1 MVRDIGKRLV
11 CMYQIGKFRFGLRWY
26 LSARMSSLMDAL
38 SSTFFFLRSLVQIKS
53 HAQKVLK
60 RINSGENVFRR
71 LEENVSRL
79 HVLVTQIH
87 SQMNLEPP
95 TVLLQPTT
103 FLSYSNLGDLGTGN
117 TGSVIV
123 AASELKHK
131 AAVEANDDDEA
142 DATQRKRP
150 RNNNDNKPTK
160 NGTEHIAASA
170 LCQLAG
176 PEDEENEDGTEKI
189 KESVLP
195 GDGGIKAD
203 DDIDLGEL
211 ISI

>member
-1 MVRDIGKRLV
+1 M
-11 CMYQIGKFRFGLRWY
+11 
-26 LSARMSSLMDAL
+26 
-38 SSTFFFLRSLVQIKS
+38 QIKS

-87 SQMNLEPP
+87 SQLNLDPP

-103 FLSYSNLGDLGTGN
+103 FLSYTGLGDLGTGSS
-117 TGSVIV
+117 GSGVV
-123 AASELKHK
+123 ASDKKNK
-131 AAVEANDDDEA
+131 AAETNDEDGA
-142 DATQRKRP
+142 DATQKKRP
-150 RNNNDNKPTK
+150 RNNNSDTTTNDNNNKPSK

-176 PEDEENEDGTEKI
+176 PEDEENEDVTEKANEPSTSVVPD
-189 KESVLP
+189 ESVT
-195 GDGGIKAD
+195 KAE
-203 DDIDLGEL
+203 DDIDIGEL
-211 ISI
+211 ISV

>member
-1 MVRDIGKRLV
+1 M
-11 CMYQIGKFRFGLRWY
+11 
-26 LSARMSSLMDAL
+26 
-38 SSTFFFLRSLVQIKS
+38 
-53 HAQKVLK
+53 LK

-87 SQMNLEPP
+87 SQLNLDPP

-103 FLSYSNLGDLGTGN
+103 FLSYSGLGELGTGN
-117 TGSVIV
+117 TGSVVV
-123 AASELKHK
+123 ASDRKNK
-131 AAVEANDDDEA
+131 AVETKDDDGA

-150 RNNNDNKPTK
+150 RNNGNKPSK

-176 PEDEENEDGTEKI
+176 PEDEENEDGTEKMN
-189 KESVLP
+189 ESSPSVAP

-203 DDIDLGEL
+203 DDLDIGEL

>member
-1 MVRDIGKRLV
+1 V
-11 CMYQIGKFRFGLRWY
+11 LRTDTMNALIDFL
-26 LSARMSSLMDAL
+26 LS
-38 SSTFFFLRSLVQIKS
+38 FRSLVQIKS

-87 SQMNLEPP
+87 SQLNLEPP

-103 FLSYSNLGDLGTGN
+103 FLSYSGLGDLGTGN
-117 TGSVIV
+117 ASSVVV
-123 AASELKHK
+123 ASDKKNK
-131 AAVEANDDDEA
+131 AAETKDDDEA
-142 DATQRKRP
+142 DAAQRKRP
-150 RNNNDNKPTK
+150 RNNNNNKPSK

-176 PEDEENEDGTEKI
+176 PEDEENEDDTEKVN
-189 KESVLP
+189 ESSTTP
-195 GDGGIKAD
+195 GDSGIKAD